1 MSRLLCLLKFKTLI
15 NLKTFTILAFL
26 ISHIGMLYFE
36 TWVGGI
42 CSCFTPLLEPELDT
56 NPLLLCWSF
65 VWNSECY
72 VWLGCCKAAITFPS
86 DSKCWL
92 DLNQKTIFSNLIDK
106 IYCDS
111 GFLEALRLVKAVIQ
125 KKPFQLMRWL
135 QLLNWEGEMIE
146 EQCGDIPSVGFENS
160 CSIFNQ
166 HKDKAKVAFMHI
178 KSKFCCE
185 VVFEHVIDSYGMVLE
200 KYKKTRKQY
209 MNGMLS
215 QHCKGQ

>member
-36 TWVGGI
+36 TQVGGI
-42 CSCFTPLLEPELDT
+42 CSCCTPLLEPELDT

-92 DLNQKTIFSNLIDK
+92 DLNQKTIFSYLIDK
-106 IYCDS
+106 IYCES

-125 KKPFQLMRWL
+125 KNEALSTDEMAPASQLGGRNDWRTMWGHSFSRIWKF
-135 QLLNWEGEMIE
+135 LLYI
-146 EQCGDIPSVGFENS
+146 
-160 CSIFNQ
+160 
-166 HKDKAKVAFMHI
+166 
-178 KSKFCCE
+178 
-185 VVFEHVIDSYGMVLE
+185 
-200 KYKKTRKQY
+200 
-209 MNGMLS
+209 
-215 QHCKGQ
+215 